1 MSDKDKIETRIDFKS
16 ESFKKYFKNTSWLFS
31 EKILR
36 MVVGLFVGVWVARYL
51 GPDRFGLL
59 SYAMAFVGLFVSL
72 STLGL
77 DGIVIR
83 ELVKDE
89 SKRDK
94 LIGTVF
100 WLKLVGGFVVLLVL
114 AVAVN
119 FTSNDAYTNLLVFI
133 IASATVFQSFNVI
146 DFYFQAKVLSKYVV
160 FANIIGLAISSIV
173 KIVLIIIE
181 APLIAFAWT
190 ILFDSLVLAI
200 GLVYFYLQNHLSF
213 KDWNIEKSTAIN
225 LLKDSWPLILSGM
238 VVAFYMRIDQVMIKE
253 MMGASAV
260 GQYAAAVRLSEAWYF
275 IPMVVTSSLFPAIIN
290 AKKQSEE
297 LYYTRLQKLYDFMV
311 WMAVAIALPMTFLS
325 DWVVKLLFG
334 GEYIEAGSVLMI
346 HIWTGLFVSLGVA
359 RGKWLLIEN
368 LQKYSIIYLGVGL
381 ISNVIANY
389 YFIKIYGING
399 AAYATLLANGL
410 GTIVTPFFIRKT
422 RISFF
427 MMIRSIF
434 FISFIKLLLNGKKS
448 E

>member
-1 MSDKDKIETRIDFKS
+1 M
-16 ESFKKYFKNTSWLFS
+16 
-31 EKILR
+31 
-36 MVVGLFVGVWVARYL
+36 
-51 GPDRFGLL
+51 
-59 SYAMAFVGLFVSL
+59 
-72 STLGL
+72 
-77 DGIVIR
+77 
-83 ELVKDE
+83 
-89 SKRDK
+89 
-94 LIGTVF
+94 
-100 WLKLVGGFVVLLVL
+100 
-114 AVAVN
+114 
-119 FTSNDAYTNLLVFI
+119 
-133 IASATVFQSFNVI
+133 
-146 DFYFQAKVLSKYVV
+146 
-160 FANIIGLAISSIV
+160 
-173 KIVLIIIE
+173 IE

-190 ILFDSLVLAI
+190 VLFDSVVLALGFI
-200 GLVYFYLQNHLSF
+200 YFYFQNHLSF
-213 KDWNIEKSTAIN
+213 KDWNFEKSTAIN

-297 LYYTRLQKLYDFMV
+297 LYYARLQKLYDFMI
-311 WMAVAIALPMTFLS
+311 WMAIAVALPMTFLS
-325 DWVVKLLFG
+325 DWVVNLLFG
-334 GEYIEAGSVLMI
+334 GEYFGAGSVLTI
-346 HIWTGLFVSLGVA
+346 HVWTGLFVSLGVA

-434 FISFIKLLLNGKKS
+434 FISLLKLLLNGKKS

>member
-16 ESFKKYFKNTSWLFS
+16 ESFNKYFKNTSWLFS

-59 SYAMAFVGLFVSL
+59 SYAMAFVGLFVSI

-83 ELVKDE
+83 ELVKDA
-89 SKRDK
+89 SKGDK
-94 LIGTVF
+94 LIGTAF
-100 WLKLVGGFVVLLVL
+100 WLKLVGGIVVLLVL

-213 KDWNIEKSTAIN
+213 KDWNFERSTAID

-238 VVAFYMRIDQVMIKE
+238 IVAF
-253 MMGASAV
+253 
-260 GQYAAAVRLSEAWYF
+260 
-275 IPMVVTSSLFPAIIN
+275 
-290 AKKQSEE
+290 
-297 LYYTRLQKLYDFMV
+297 
-311 WMAVAIALPMTFLS
+311 
-325 DWVVKLLFG
+325 
-334 GEYIEAGSVLMI
+334 
-346 HIWTGLFVSLGVA
+346 
-359 RGKWLLIEN
+359 
-368 LQKYSIIYLGVGL
+368 
-381 ISNVIANY
+381 
-389 YFIKIYGING
+389 
-399 AAYATLLANGL
+399 
-410 GTIVTPFFIRKT
+410 
-422 RISFF
+422 
-427 MMIRSIF
+427 
-434 FISFIKLLLNGKKS
+434 
-448 E
+448 

>member
-1 MSDKDKIETRIDFKS
+1 
-16 ESFKKYFKNTSWLFS
+16 
-31 EKILR
+31 

-59 SYAMAFVGLFVSL
+59 SYALAFVGLFVSI

-94 LIGTVF
+94 LIGTAF

-133 IASATVFQSFNVI
+133 IASATVFQCFNVI

-160 FANIIGLAISSIV
+160 FANIISLAISSIV
-173 KIVLIIIE
+173 KIVLIFIE

-190 ILFDSLVLAI
+190 VLFDSLVLAI

-297 LYYTRLQKLYDFMV
+297 LYYARLQKFYDFMV

-334 GEYIEAGSVLMI
+334 GEYIGAGSVLMI

-359 RGKWLLIEN
+359 RGKWLLNEN
-368 LQKYSIIYLGVGL
+368 LQKYSLIYLGIGL
-381 ISNVIANY
+381 ITNVIANY

-410 GTIVTPFFIRKT
+410 GTIITPFFIKKT

-434 FISFIKLLLNGKKS
+434 FISFLKFLLSGKKS
-448 E
+448 G

>member
-1 MSDKDKIETRIDFKS
+1 MNDKDKIETALDFKS
-16 ESFKKYFKNTSWLFS
+16 ESFKKYFKNTSWLFI

-59 SYAMAFVGLFVSL
+59 SYALAFVGLFAAI

-77 DGIVIR
+77 DGIVVR

-89 SKRDK
+89 SKRDN
-94 LIGTVF
+94 LIGTAF
-100 WLKLVGGFVVLLVL
+100 WLKLFGGFAILLIL
-114 AVAVN
+114 AIAVN

-133 IASATVFQSFNVI
+133 IASASIFQSFNVI
-146 DFYFQAKVLSKYVV
+146 DFYFQSRVLSKYVV
-160 FANIIGLAISSIV
+160 FANIISLGISSIV

-181 APLIAFAWT
+181 APLIAFAWA
-190 ILFDSLVLAI
+190 ILFDSAVLTLGFI
-200 GLVYFYLQNHLSF
+200 YFYLQNHLSF
-213 KDWNIEKSTAIN
+213 RDWNIEKSTAIN

-238 VVAFYMRIDQVMIKE
+238 IVGFYMRIDQVMIKE
-253 MMGASAV
+253 MMGTSAV

-275 IPMVVTSSLFPAIIN
+275 IPMVVSSSLFPAIIN

-297 LYYTRLQKLYDFMV
+297 LYYARLQKLYDLMV
-311 WMAVAIALPMTFLS
+311 WMAIAVALPMTFLS
-325 DWVVKLLFG
+325 DWVVNLLFG
-334 GEYIEAGSVLMI
+334 KVYIGAGSVLMI

-359 RGKWLLIEN
+359 RGKWLINEN
-368 LQKYSIIYLGVGL
+368 LQKYALIYLGVGL
-381 ISNVIANY
+381 ITNVIANY
-389 YFIKIYGING
+389 FFIKIYGING

-410 GTIVTPFFIRKT
+410 GTIVTPFFIKKT

-427 MMIRSIF
+427 MMMRSIF
-434 FISFIKLLLNGKKS
+434 FISSIKFLLSGKKS
-448 E
+448 G

>member
-51 GPDRFGLL
+51 GPERFGLL
-59 SYAMAFVGLFVSL
+59 SYAMAFVGLFVSI

-89 SKRDK
+89 NKRDK
-94 LIGTVF
+94 LIGTAF
-100 WLKLVGGFVVLLVL
+100 WLKLAGGFVVLLFL
-114 AVAVN
+114 AAAVN
-119 FTSNDAYTNLLVFI
+119 LTSNDAYTNLLVFI

-146 DFYFQAKVLSKYVV
+146 DLYFQAKVLSKYVV
-160 FANIIGLAISSIV
+160 FANIISLAISSIV

-346 HIWTGLFVSLGVA
+346 HVWTGLFVSLGVA

>member
-1 MSDKDKIETRIDFKS
+1 
-16 ESFKKYFKNTSWLFS
+16 
-31 EKILR
+31 

-51 GPDRFGLL
+51 GPERFGLL
-59 SYAMAFVGLFVSL
+59 SYAMAFVGLFVSI

-89 SKRDK
+89 NKRDK
-94 LIGTVF
+94 LIGTAF
-100 WLKLVGGFVVLLVL
+100 WLKLAGGFVVLLFL
-114 AVAVN
+114 AAAVN
-119 FTSNDAYTNLLVFI
+119 LTSNDAYTNLLVFI

-146 DFYFQAKVLSKYVV
+146 DLYFQAKVLSKYVV
-160 FANIIGLAISSIV
+160 FANIISLAISSIV

-346 HIWTGLFVSLGVA
+346 HVWTGLFVSLGVA

>member
-1 MSDKDKIETRIDFKS
+1 LSDKDKIETRIDFKS

-51 GPDRFGLL
+51 GPERFGLL
-59 SYAMAFVGLFVSL
+59 SYAMAFVGLFVSI

-89 SKRDK
+89 NKRDK
-94 LIGTVF
+94 LIGTAF
-100 WLKLVGGFVVLLVL
+100 WLKLAGGFVVLLFL
-114 AVAVN
+114 AAAVN
-119 FTSNDAYTNLLVFI
+119 LTSNDAYTNLLVFI

-146 DFYFQAKVLSKYVV
+146 DLYFQAKVLSKYVV
-160 FANIIGLAISSIV
+160 FANIISLAISSIV

-346 HIWTGLFVSLGVA
+346 HVWTGLFVSLGVA